1 MGSLS
6 EDRRELA
13 EAQKRLADAE
23 RELAAVR
30 GIDPWGLI
38 AATSEKLE
46 AAQQA
51 LQEAHDDV
59 DVLVARQM
67 GQPVA
72 DCRPKSEL
80 QAEVARAEAEVE
92 AARKTRVEIERRT
105 SDAETKVRWAK
116 SDVAMA
122 IRRLLEDSPEVA
134 GLVQAIKDAETN
146 LVALYH
152 ALNIVGGPTEIRA
165 HDDARLVAKSFT
177 RGATVPDWHMLPGVD
192 SEIIT
197 AWRSAVQA
205 LQTNANAP
213 LPGGTTPEPRG
224 RKPRL
229 FAA

>member
-13 EAQKRLADAE
+13 GAQKRLADAE

-51 LQEAHDDV
+51 LQEAPDDV
-59 DVLVARQM
+59 DVLVARRL

-134 GLVQAIKDAETN
+134 ALVNEIKAQEKK
-146 LVALYH
+146 LIELYH
-152 ALNIVGGPTEIRA
+152 QLNAVGGVVETQT
-165 HDDARLVAKSFT
+165 HMSARLIAKAFT
-177 RGATVPDWHMLPGVD
+177 HPLHPDWGMLPAVE
-192 SEIIT
+192 SEAVT
-197 AWRSAVQA
+197 AWHAAVQR
-205 LQTNANAP
+205 LQVDAFTP
-213 LPGGTTPEPRG
+213 LPGGAAPSPPSR
-224 RKPRL
+224 RKL
-229 FAA
+229 FKAA